1 MSALYDLI
9 DEVAETNPSL
19 AKAIANEVRI
29 YTDRR
34 PFGLNFERHT
44 PESVRLYGR
53 RARKGDLVNILPPR
67 GSFEKAGNKVAWRV
81 TAINGDTASLTR
93 QVNDERLTESAS
105 ISDLVVLSEFDKPI
119 FPGLKKTGGI
129 QRGGDKPYQVVING
143 ENYHALKSLLYP
155 YEGKVDCIYIDPP
168 YNTGAHDWKYNND
181 YVDSNDAYQHSK
193 WLAMMERRLK
203 LSKKLLNPDDSVLI
217 VTIDEKEYLRLGLL
231 LEQTFPGARIQMIS
245 SLINPSGAARG
256 SQFYRTDEYL
266 YIIEIGGASPES
278 LPLGP
283 EWITSKKKDTLPKLQ
298 WRTLRRRGSHD
309 LRTERE
315 HSFFPMYLSSDG
327 KKIIGPGEEL
337 PLSVDR
343 GTVVAPEGQMI
354 VWPLKPDGTEG
365 CWQVGAKTIRT
376 LMEKGYIR
384 IGDKNQWGPVLSYL
398 ASGEQRKVEAG
409 IYPVIGHAADGSI
422 ITESPNE
429 EKKFVPGT
437 QWRISS
443 HNAREYGSSLLNALM
458 PDRRF
463 PFPKSLYAVEDTL
476 RFFVAGN
483 PDALILDFFAGS
495 GTTAHAVMRLNHQD
509 GGRRRCIC
517 VTNNEVS
524 EEEAKKLTKSGY
536 RQGDAEWERYG
547 ICEYITKPRIKA
559 AITGETPDGAPVKGD
574 YKFTDDFPMSD
585 GFEEN
590 TIFYDLTY
598 EDEINVELDHAFEAI
613 APLLWL
619 RAGSEGRCIAE
630 RRKDYDIADTYAVL
644 FDYRYSRQF
653 LQDLGEHDGSIR
665 LVCIVTDQDSRYQD
679 VAMQL
684 PDGVEPLRLY
694 ESYLRSF
701 KINQGED

>member
-67 GSFEKAGNKVAWRV
+67 GSFEKSGNKVAWRV